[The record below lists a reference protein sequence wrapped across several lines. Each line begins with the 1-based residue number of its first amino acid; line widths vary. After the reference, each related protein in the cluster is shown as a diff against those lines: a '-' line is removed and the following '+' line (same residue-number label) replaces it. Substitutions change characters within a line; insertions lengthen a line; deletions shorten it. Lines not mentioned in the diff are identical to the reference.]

1 MRAAAKNHARVT
13 IVCDPTD
20 YGVVAKEMEN
30 SEDGDTSIG
39 TRRTL
44 ALKVTRPLG
53 VFGLL
58 LTFTCLTC
66 VEVNEAAVH
75 FSARNRREQQRH
87 SNCFLSE
94 RSFNWK

>member
-20 YGVVAKEMEN
+20 YGVVAKEMES
-30 SEDGDTSIG
+30 SEDGDTSME

-53 VFGLL
+53 VCRRCVWAVIDRYLFDLLL
-58 LTFTCLTC
+58 LTSVLETDVNSRDTQTC
-66 VEVNEAAVH
+66 V
-75 FSARNRREQQRH
+75 F
-87 SNCFLSE
+87 
-94 RSFNWK
+94 